1 MIMENKNVHNF
12 WISQIRNF
20 NNSNFKNDDFKG
32 SNNVNIVNS
41 PSNDNFN
48 VSSEIHVQN
57 INRNQVSHELDLN
70 SLTDLKKK
78 FTNTRILGY

>member
-32 SNNVNIVNS
+32 LNNVNIVNS

-57 INRNQVSHELDLN
+57 INRNQISHELDLN

>member
-32 SNNVNIVNS
+32 LNNVNIVSS

-57 INRNQVSHELDLN
+57 INRNQISHELDLN

>member
-20 NNSNFKNDDFKG
+20 SNSNFKNDDFKG

>member
-41 PSNDNFN
+41 PPNDNFN